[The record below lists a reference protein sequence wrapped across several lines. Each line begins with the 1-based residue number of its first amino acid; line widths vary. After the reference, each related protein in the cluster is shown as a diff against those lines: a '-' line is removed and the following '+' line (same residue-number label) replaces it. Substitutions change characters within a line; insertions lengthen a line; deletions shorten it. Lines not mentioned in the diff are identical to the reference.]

1 MEEKPFDGF
10 FQGKERS
17 PERMR
22 LERIELKGFRSVSP
36 RSPAKI
42 DVGDVTVLLGANGAG
57 KSNLVLFFKMLGH
70 MMTSSLQNFVGRQG
84 VSQLLFHG
92 PKATESLEFTL
103 HFSSKTVRNTYGVKL
118 SFGLPDR
125 LFVSGE
131 SVTHLREG
139 HRQPQEYFLPVG
151 RDEVSIKEDTRE
163 DTCKTSRVIAR
174 FLSGVRAYQFH
185 DTSETARIR
194 GRSYVDDS
202 KHLLSDGGNL
212 AAFLKRLKE
221 GDEFRPYYERIVRH
235 VRRVMPQFGDFM
247 LEPLSDNERYVRLN
261 WRNAWGND
269 YLFGPD
275 QLSDGSLRFMAL
287 AALFL
292 QPPQLMPGVLV
303 VDEPELGLHPAA
315 IVELAGMVRIAAQNT
330 QVLLATQ
337 SPCLV
342 DEFSPEQLLIVEFD
356 KKERCSV
363 FSRLDAEALR
373 EWLERYSLSDLWEK
387 NVLGAQP

>member
-10 FQGKERS
+10 CQGKERL
-17 PERMR
+17 PEKMR
-22 LERIELKGFRSVSP
+22 LKRMELKGFRSVSP
-36 RSPAKI
+36 RSPAEI

-57 KSNLVLFFKMLGH
+57 KSNLVLFFKMLGF
-70 MMTSSLQNFVGRQG
+70 MMTSSLQNFVGRHG

-92 PKATESLEFTL
+92 PKATESIEFTL
-103 HFSSKTVRNTYGVKL
+103 YFSSETVRNTYGVKL

-139 HRQPQEYFLPVG
+139 HRQPQEYFLPAG

-163 DTCKTSRVIAR
+163 DTCETSRVIAK

-185 DTSETARIR
+185 DTSDAAHIR
-194 GRSYVDDS
+194 GRSYVDNS
-202 KHLLSDGGNL
+202 RSLLSDGGNL

-235 VRRVMPQFGDFM
+235 VRRVMPQFRDFI

-261 WRNAWGND
+261 WRDAWGND

-292 QPPQLMPGVLV
+292 QPPQLMPEVLV

-315 IVELAGMVRIAAQNT
+315 IVELAGMVRIAAQNS

-337 SPCLV
+337 SPRLV

-356 KKERCSV
+356 EKERCSL
-363 FSRLDAEALR
+363 FSRLNAEALQ

>member
-1 MEEKPFDGF
+1 
-10 FQGKERS
+10 
-17 PERMR
+17 
-22 LERIELKGFRSVSP
+22 
-36 RSPAKI
+36 
-42 DVGDVTVLLGANGAG
+42 
-57 KSNLVLFFKMLGH
+57 
-70 MMTSSLQNFVGRQG
+70 
-84 VSQLLFHG
+84 
-92 PKATESLEFTL
+92 
-103 HFSSKTVRNTYGVKL
+103 
-118 SFGLPDR
+118 
-125 LFVSGE
+125 
-131 SVTHLREG
+131 
-139 HRQPQEYFLPVG
+139 
-151 RDEVSIKEDTRE
+151 
-163 DTCKTSRVIAR
+163 
-174 FLSGVRAYQFH
+174 
-185 DTSETARIR
+185 
-194 GRSYVDDS
+194 
-202 KHLLSDGGNL
+202 
-212 AAFLKRLKE
+212 
-221 GDEFRPYYERIVRH
+221 
-235 VRRVMPQFGDFM
+235 M

-261 WRNAWGND
+261 WRDTWGND

-337 SPCLV
+337 SPRLV

>member
-1 MEEKPFDGF
+1 MKEKPFDGF
-10 FQGKERS
+10 SQGKERF

-22 LERIELKGFRSVSP
+22 LKRIELRGFRSVSP
-36 RSPAKI
+36 RSPAEI

-57 KSNLVLFFKMLGH
+57 KSNLVLFFKMLGF

-84 VSQLLFHG
+84 VSQLLFRG
-92 PKATESLEFTL
+92 PKATESLEFIL
-103 HFSSKTVRNTYGVKL
+103 YFSSRTVRNTYGVKL

-139 HRQPQEYFLPVG
+139 HRQPQEYYLPVG
-151 RDEVSIKEDTRE
+151 RNEVSIKEDTCE
-163 DTCKTSRVIAR
+163 DTRKTSRVIAK

-185 DTSETARIR
+185 DTSEAAHIR

-202 KHLLSDGGNL
+202 KYLLSDGGNL
-212 AAFLKRLKE
+212 AAFLKRIKE
-221 GDEFRPYYERIVRH
+221 SEEFRPYYERIVRH

-247 LEPLSDNERYVRLN
+247 LESPSDNERCVRLN
-261 WRNAWGND
+261 WRDSWGND

-292 QPPQLMPGVLV
+292 QPPQLMPEVLV

-315 IVELAGMVRIAAQNT
+315 IVELAGMVRIAAQNS

-337 SPCLV
+337 SPRLV
-342 DEFSPEQLLIVEFD
+342 DEFSPEQLLIIEFD
-356 KKERCSV
+356 EKERCSV
-363 FSRLDAEALR
+363 FRRLDTEALR

>member
-1 MEEKPFDGF
+1 MEEKPFDEF

-57 KSNLVLFFKMLGH
+57 KSNLVLFFKMLGF

-103 HFSSKTVRNTYGVKL
+103 YFSSETVRNTYGVKL

-131 SVTHLREG
+131 SVTHFREEYD
-139 HRQPQEYFLPVG
+139 QPQEYFLSAG
-151 RDEVSIKEDTRE
+151 RNEVSIKEDTR
-163 DTCKTSRVIAR
+163 KTSQVIAG

-185 DTSETARIR
+185 DTSDAAHIR
-194 GRSYVDDS
+194 GRSYVDNS
-202 KHLLSDGGNL
+202 KYLLSDGGNL

-221 GDEFRPYYERIVRH
+221 GEVFRPYYERIVRH

-247 LEPLSDNERYVRLN
+247 LESLSDNERYVRLN
-261 WRNAWGND
+261 WRDAWGND

-292 QPPQLMPGVLV
+292 QPPQLMSGVLV

-337 SPCLV
+337 SPRLV